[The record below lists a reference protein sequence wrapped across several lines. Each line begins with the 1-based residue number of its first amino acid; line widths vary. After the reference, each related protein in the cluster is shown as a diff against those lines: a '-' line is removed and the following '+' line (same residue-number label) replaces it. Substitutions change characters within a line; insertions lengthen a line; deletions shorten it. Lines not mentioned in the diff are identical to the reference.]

1 MKKIVSFLLFFVFF
15 LLLAKAQTLTPTKK
29 YYSENKQHKVYFYWG
44 YNRCAFLKSDIHF
57 IGPDHDFTLH
67 KVKAKERPTP
77 FSVKGYFALK
87 NLSIPQYNYRIGYYF
102 TSNLG
107 ISVGLDHMKYVV
119 TKQQTLQISGR
130 IDEKASPK
138 YAGIYDH
145 KEMELNTDFLVLEH
159 TDGLN
164 LLSVDVEK
172 LYPMRAFAKNR
183 LRLNGQIGGGGGIV
197 IPRTD
202 ARLFERGANNPFH
215 LAGWGTNVKA
225 GLKLDILKHFF
236 LQTEIRTGFIR
247 LNDIL
252 ILHTES
258 QRAKQNIFFGEW
270 YMLGGWY
277 F

>member
-1 MKKIVSFLLFFVFF
+1 
-15 LLLAKAQTLTPTKK
+15 
-29 YYSENKQHKVYFYWG
+29 
-44 YNRCAFLKSDIHF
+44 
-57 IGPDHDFTLH
+57 
-67 KVKAKERPTP
+67 VKAKERPTP

-87 NLSIPQYNYRIGYYF
+87 NLSIPQYNYRIGYYL

-119 TKQQTLQISGR
+119 TKLQTVKISGT
-130 IDEKASPK
+130 IGEKASAK
-138 YAGIYDH
+138 YAGVYEQ
-145 KEMELNTDFLVLEH
+145 KEMVLNTDFLVFEH

-172 LYPMRAFAKNR
+172 LYPMKAFAKNR
-183 LRLNGQIGGGGGIV
+183 FRLNGQIGGGGGIV

-247 LNDIL
+247 LSDIL
-252 ILHTES
+252 ISHPET
-258 QRAKQNIFFGEW
+258 QRAKQNIIFGQW